1 MKRQTIFLLLATI
14 SLFFSCKTAKYQNLG
29 DGMYADVQTNKGDIV
44 LALEFEKT
52 PVTVANFVSLA
63 EGTNQVVD
71 EKYRG
76 KRYFDGIVFHR
87 VVDNFVIQGGD
98 PEGTGR
104 GGTGYRF
111 KDEFPKDEEG
121 NLLLKHDGAGVLS
134 MANSGPNTNSSQ
146 FFITHRATPHLDG
159 KHSVFGHVVI
169 GQEVVDSIEK
179 GDAINKIDIIR
190 NGKAAKEFD
199 AAEIIE
205 NHLKDF
211 EAEQKKLAE
220 EYEQRAKNAEIAR
233 AKMGKYIKSEKAK
246 AKKYPS
252 GLQMIIL
259 DKGTGVKPPTG
270 SDVYINYAGYFED
283 GKMFDTSWLDK
294 AKEFNV
300 YNEMAEQQGAY
311 NPFSRKYS
319 LDAKLIPGFKE
330 AMLKMSYGEKA
341 LIFIPSHL
349 GYGEKGAGRLIAPN
363 TDLVF
368 EIELVDTTK
377 QE

>member
-1 MKRQTIFLLLATI
+1 MKRQTIVLFLATFT
-14 SLFFSCKTAKYQNLG
+14 LLFSCKTAKYQNLG
-29 DGMYADVQTNKGDIV
+29 EGMFADVQTNKGDIV

-63 EGTNQVVD
+63 EGTNEIVD

-76 KRYFDGIVFHR
+76 KKYYDGIIFHR

-111 KDEFPKDEEG
+111 GDEFPKDAEG
-121 NLLLKHDGAGVLS
+121 KLLLKHDGPGVLS

-169 GQEVVDSIEK
+169 GQKVVDSIEK
-179 GDAINKIDIIR
+179 GDVINKVDIIR
-190 NGKAAKEFD
+190 NGKAAKDFK

-205 NHLKDF
+205 SHLKDF
-211 EAEQKKLAE
+211 EAEQKRIAE
-220 EYEQRAKNAEIAR
+220 EREQRAKNAEIAR
-233 AKMGKYIKSEKAK
+233 ANMGEYLKTEKTK

-252 GLQMIIL
+252 GLQMTVL

-270 SDVYINYAGYFED
+270 SEVFINYAGYFED
-283 GKMFDTSWLDK
+283 GKMFDTSWVEK

-311 NPFSRKYS
+311 NPFPRKYS
-319 LDAKLIPGFKE
+319 LDAKLIPGFRE

-368 EIELVDTTK
+368 EIELVDTRDK
-377 QE
+377 E

>member
-1 MKRQTIFLLLATI
+1 MKRQTIFVLFATI
-14 SLFFSCKTAKYQNLG
+14 SLLFSCKTAKYQNLG
-29 DGMYADVQTNKGDIV
+29 DGMFADVQTNKGDIV

-76 KRYFDGIVFHR
+76 KHFYDGIVFHR
-87 VVDNFVIQGGD
+87 VVENFVIQGGD

-111 KDEFPKDEEG
+111 ADEFPKDAEG
-121 NLLLKHDGAGVLS
+121 NLLLKHDGPGILS

-169 GQEVVDSIEK
+169 GQEVVDSIEQ
-179 GDAINKIDIIR
+179 GDVINKVDIIR
-190 NGKAAKEFD
+190 NGKAAKAFK

-211 EAEQKKLAE
+211 EAEQKKMAE
-220 EYEQRAKNAEIAR
+220 ESEKRAKNAEIA
-233 AKMGKYIKSEKAK
+233 KVNMGNYIKSQKAK

-252 GLQMIIL
+252 GLQMIVL
-259 DKGTGVKPPTG
+259 EKGTGVKPPTG
-270 SDVYINYAGYFED
+270 SEVFINYAGYFED
-283 GKMFDTSWLDK
+283 GRMFDTSWVEK
-294 AKEFNV
+294 AKKFNV
-300 YNEMAEQQGAY
+300 YNEMKDHQDAY
-311 NPFSRKYS
+311 KPFPRKYS
-319 LDAKLIPGFKE
+319 LEAKLIPGFRE

-341 LIFIPSHL
+341 LVFIPSHL
-349 GYGEKGAGRLIAPN
+349 GYGEKGVGRVIPPN
-363 TDLVF
+363 KDLVF
-368 EIELVDTTK
+368 ELEIVDTRAK
-377 QE
+377 E